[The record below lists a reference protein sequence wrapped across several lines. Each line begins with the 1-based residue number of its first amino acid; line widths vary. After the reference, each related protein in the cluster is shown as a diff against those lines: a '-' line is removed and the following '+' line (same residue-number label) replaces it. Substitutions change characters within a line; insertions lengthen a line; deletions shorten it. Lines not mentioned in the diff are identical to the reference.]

1 MLFLKVIPLLSINP
15 RVFLKALIPATE
27 SFPLS
32 NDKDEDHSHI
42 WNVFVKRILRDGYL
56 LPGTVKDLGREC
68 LSWLYKWPEAGLKST
83 AVFNNLQYGGR
94 LGTMNDIPPIVINPG
109 GASLKEVTVVMTDLT
124 QYTIDATDL
133 EKIICLTPGTYSVR
147 EAGASHRNH
156 DLIIEEYEIN
166 GDLHEAIRK
175 TNAIIQEV
183 NSWLASTNLRG
194 NVRSRFR
201 SKGRNEPVFFTEYKG
216 SGRITRNVAELN
228 HARMAVAY
236 KVEGRKI
243 SRTDVVRSMARD
255 ISALSILIR
264 SVETRSTTID
274 NRAVARDKK
283 ALKHA
288 LEEAS
293 NQIKLADRG
302 RVSLNTVDDISEE
315 PIAQCLYPERD
326 VWKET
331 AVWNEYKASCEESHG
346 LLHIEGK
353 VSSVNDV
360 KWLNDDIIELS
371 LNQQS
376 ARVYATPLKP
386 VEEAYRDDE
395 VQIGDT
401 AILVGKYII
410 LAETDGFSGDPGAG
424 YLMTN
429 YLRVTTVEE
438 ELRTR
443 RGANRRQTAASRL
456 TCTFR

>member
-1 MLFLKVIPLLSINP
+1 MLFLKVIPLLSINS

-32 NDKDEDHSHI
+32 TDRDEDHSHI

-56 LPGTVKDLGREC
+56 LPATVNDLGRER

-83 AVFNNLQYGGR
+83 AVFSNLQYGGR
-94 LGTMNDIPPIVINPG
+94 LRTMNDIPPIEINPG
-109 GASLKEVTVVMTDLT
+109 GASLKEVTVVMTDLA

-133 EKIICLTPGTYSVR
+133 EQVICLTPGTYFVR
-147 EAGASHRNH
+147 AAGASHLNY

-194 NVRSRFR
+194 NVRSRLR
-201 SKGRNEPVFFTEYKG
+201 DKGRNEPVFFTEYKG
-216 SGRITRNVAELN
+216 SGRITRNVAVLN

-243 SRTDVVRSMARD
+243 SRTDVIRSMARD
-255 ISALSILIR
+255 IAALNILIR

-274 NRAVARDKK
+274 NKAATRDKR

-288 LEEAS
+288 LEEAN
-293 NQIKLADRG
+293 NQIKLADQSRI
-302 RVSLNTVDDISEE
+302 SLNAVDDISEE
-315 PIAQCLYPERD
+315 PISQCLYPKRD
-326 VWKET
+326 VGKES
-331 AVWNEYKASCEESHG
+331 AVWNEYKASCEEIQG

-360 KWLNDDIIELS
+360 HWLNEDIIELS

-376 ARVYATPLKP
+376 AKVYATPLKP
-386 VEEAYRDDE
+386 VEEVYRDDE
-395 VQIGDT
+395 VQKGDT

-410 LAETDGFSGDPGAG
+410 IAVTDGFSSDPSAG

-429 YLRVTTVEE
+429 YLRVTAVEE
-438 ELRTR
+438 ELRSR
-443 RGANRRQTAASRL
+443 RGANRGQTTSSLA
-456 TCTFR
+456 CTFR